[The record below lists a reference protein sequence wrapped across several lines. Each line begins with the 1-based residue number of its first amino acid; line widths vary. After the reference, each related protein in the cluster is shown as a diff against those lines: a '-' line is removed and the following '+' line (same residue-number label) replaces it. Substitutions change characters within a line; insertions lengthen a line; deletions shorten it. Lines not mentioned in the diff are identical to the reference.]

1 VSATDL
7 IRFRTP
13 SSFPRESALAMST
26 TLTEVQAE
34 AGLTRMRT
42 EVLELKPV
50 PAICVLAQ
58 KA

>member
-1 VSATDL
+1 L
-7 IRFRTP
+7 RTP